1 MTMPRAPSRA
11 HRGIVLRVG
20 APLECPSAGHRT
32 RPRGRPRPSHLRP
45 LRVGSCRRSG
55 VRPCPSGTDPAVG
68 RCRRPRR
75 AGARHL
81 WRPAS
86 LVDRV
91 RARSPGWRSAVV
103 RLRGGDGR
111 CVDLPPWPSRAR
123 SSGRHLSRPRERP
136 IRLARTRYA
145 GSYLPRHPVQR
156 CLGLDVRTSQPVR
169 PVVDPRTQPPGPP
182 SCRSASRAVDHRGG
196 PHLPPRPPVP
206 AGAAVR
212 SRVRSSFPTGEEQA
226 TRR

>member
-1 MTMPRAPSRA
+1 MPRAPSRA

-55 VRPCPSGTDPAVG
+55 VRPCPSGTDPTVG
-68 RCRRPRR
+68 RCHRPRR

-81 WRPAS
+81 WRPAD
-86 LVDRV
+86 LADRV

-111 CVDLPPWPSRAR
+111 RVDLLPWPSRAG
-123 SSGRHLSRPRERP
+123 SSGRHPSRSRERP

-145 GSYLPRHPVQR
+145 GSYLPRHPVQQH
-156 CLGLDVRTSQPVR
+156 LGIKRPDLAARTPGGGSEDPASQVAVLQVDVPVG
-169 PVVDPRTQPPGPP
+169 GPP
-182 SCRSASRAVDHRGG
+182 RWSPPAAAPSCTGWSGG
-196 PHLPPRPPVP
+196 PIE
-206 AGAAVR
+206 G
-212 SRVRSSFPTGEEQA
+212 S
-226 TRR
+226 